1 MQNFLYTSDVFKGSR
16 YGRGHPLDMDRVWP
30 SVELVQMMGW
40 IEEKQIV
47 KHGPAEIEE
56 LIKFHDIDYVLALKE
71 AEDKQTLPEK
81 IKKKYNIGIGN
92 NPIFSE
98 VFSRPATAAKA
109 SISAIETIAAKK
121 ADRILNISG
130 GTHHG
135 RKSEA
140 YGFCFLNDCVL
151 SILKAIELGFQNILY
166 VDIDAHHCD
175 GVQDFFLDNKKVNI
189 VSIHEKNRWP
199 FTGLVDDCK
208 IKNILNFPVS
218 EKFND
223 EDINFLINKFI
234 IPYFKINCPD
244 LLIIQAGADMLCGDP
259 QSRINLSN
267 NAYWKAISD
276 LLSLCN
282 KSLILGG
289 GGYNPYLTAKAW
301 AGNWVV
307 LNEKIEL
314 LDMDMNRECHE
325 LLKSLKWKNSRVK
338 NGIPIEWI
346 SSWRDKKK
354 NNEISDE
361 IISLVNEIKEIKK
374 YEI

>member
-121 ADRILNISG
+121 AGRILNISG

-151 SILKAIELGFQNILY
+151 F
-166 VDIDAHHCD
+166 
-175 GVQDFFLDNKKVNI
+175 
-189 VSIHEKNRWP
+189 
-199 FTGLVDDCK
+199 
-208 IKNILNFPVS
+208 NFKSYRVRFS
-218 EKFND
+218 KY
-223 EDINFLINKFI
+223 FI
-234 IPYFKINCPD
+234 CRYRCSP
-244 LLIIQAGADMLCGDP
+244 L
-259 QSRINLSN
+259 
-267 NAYWKAISD
+267 
-276 LLSLCN
+276 
-282 KSLILGG
+282 
-289 GGYNPYLTAKAW
+289 
-301 AGNWVV
+301 
-307 LNEKIEL
+307 
-314 LDMDMNRECHE
+314 
-325 LLKSLKWKNSRVK
+325 
-338 NGIPIEWI
+338 
-346 SSWRDKKK
+346 
-354 NNEISDE
+354 
-361 IISLVNEIKEIKK
+361 
-374 YEI
+374 